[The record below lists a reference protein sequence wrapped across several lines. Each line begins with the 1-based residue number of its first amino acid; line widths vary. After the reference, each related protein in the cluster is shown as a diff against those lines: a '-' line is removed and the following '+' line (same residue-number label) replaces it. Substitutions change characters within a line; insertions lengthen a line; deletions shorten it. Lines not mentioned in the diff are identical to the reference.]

1 MTFFTFLQKN
11 IIFSQ
16 LFCTFAFTKR
26 EESEMLLTQLKEQLN
41 NLCPILIKG
50 SLESAGKCA
59 LALTFG

>member
-26 EESEMLLTQLKEQLN
+26 EESEMLLAAELYKN
-41 NLCPILIKG
+41 NLRFG
-50 SLESAGKCA
+50 SYKKSSYLCNVDN
-59 LALTFG
+59 